1 MASSSQM
8 QLINDIWQ
16 SLGLEITIF
25 AVTIIST
32 LVLRWVLPKQGLTAK
47 SKSQGKTTPF
57 PSADVPPQK
66 QLLKRLPSSS
76 SDEDTDPKSAR
87 YQESKPNT
95 PEPCQIY
102 EEAVAALRDWQGGN
116 TRVGNRILAL
126 YAELRQSLVSS
137 QQTLAEATANSRHK
151 AVEFYSTLLQLVIR
165 TGKQNLLEPL
175 IDDMAKQGVPRTLS
189 FYESVMKQLASQKLF
204 AQALRIYDR
213 LQQDGLEVSAV
224 SCSCLVRFAT
234 EVGELQRA
242 TEFFMKL
249 TSLTTPSI
257 RAYMTILGVHN
268 KRQDWPATVAT
279 IKDMHNKGVH
289 VDSLT
294 LNVALST
301 GIAAEEV
308 SSVEALLAEAE
319 LKEPFAPDV
328 ISYNTLTKVFAQR
341 SMYAQAAKVLDR
353 MKKHNIRPNAI
364 TFNTVMDAAVRS
376 GKFTEAWQLLTDMR
390 SNGYRPDKFTCSI
403 LVKSVSKCTNSLSE
417 VTIKRALSL
426 LEEVDSSLDHSLR
439 ANLYQS
445 VADATIQADQT
456 SLLLKVTSQMRRYN
470 VAMTASLQKS
480 MVEALRREGV
490 VA

>member
-1 MASSSQM
+1 ME
-8 QLINDIWQ
+8 LLNEVWQ

-32 LVLRWVLPKQGLTAK
+32 LVLRWLLPKQGLPAK
-47 SKSQGKTTPF
+47 GKSQGNPNPV
-57 PSADVPPQK
+57 PSVCVPPQK
-66 QLLKRLPSSS
+66 QPLKRLPSSS
-76 SDEDTDPKSAR
+76 SDEDNDLKTSR
-87 YQESKPNT
+87 HQESKT
-95 PEPCQIY
+95 CTAEPLEIY
-102 EEAVAALRDWQGGN
+102 EEAIAALRDWQAGN
-116 TRVGNRILAL
+116 TRSANRILAL
-126 YAELRQSLVSS
+126 YAELRQSLASS
-137 QQTLAEATANSRHK
+137 HQTLAEATVNSRHK

-165 TGKQNLLEPL
+165 TGKQNLLEPI

-204 AQALRIYDR
+204 GPALRIYDR

-242 TEFFMKL
+242 TEFFTKL
-249 TSLTTPSI
+249 SSLTTPSI

-279 IKDMHNKGVH
+279 IRDMHSKGVH

-301 GIAAEEV
+301 GIAAEQV

-319 LKEPFAPDV
+319 HKEPFAPDV

-341 SMYAQAAKVLDR
+341 SMYADAAKVVDR

-376 GKFTEAWQLLTDMR
+376 GKFNEAWQLLTDMR
-390 SNGYRPDKFTCSI
+390 SHGFRPDKFTCSI
-403 LVKSVSKCTNSLSE
+403 LVKSISKCTASLSDAT
-417 VTIKRALSL
+417 VKRALSL

-445 VADATIQADQT
+445 VADASIQADQT
-456 SLLLKVTSQMRRYN
+456 ALLLKVTSQMRRYN
-470 VAMTASLQKS
+470 VAMTPALQKS